1 MNVVQKYK
9 IIEKGAIMHL
19 LFNENMPK
27 IPYFV
32 PMFFLQCVFALFAP
46 LYYPAAQET
55 FDLCVRALMTIV
67 TVLLMLII
75 TSFVV
80 TVLRIT
86 YIKDLAEREAL
97 KNQYR
102 LSVGDV
108 ESIAAAIQT
117 DCLIVQ
123 KEGET
128 AAQYLERLEAAKQYA
143 SKTFWVLSIA
153 KGSRHIMAYLHPIK
167 DARIIERNLLAW
179 ETDLPLD
186 QRIVAVGYDF
196 SIETQENYGKYVR
209 YFVEGWLKHGATFKI
224 ATFDGD
230 PQTQTIIAERN
241 VIDNTKK

>member
-1 MNVVQKYK
+1 MIGEYK
-9 IIEKGAIMHL
+9 KIEKGAIMHL

-27 IPYFV
+27 IHWYFG
-32 PMFFLQCVFALFAP
+32 FFLLECLMLLFAP

-55 FDLCVRALMTIV
+55 FDLCVRALMITI
-67 TVLLMLII
+67 TLLLMLIL
-75 TSFVV
+75 TSFVA

-86 YIKDLAEREAL
+86 YIKEAEQREAL
-97 KNQYR
+97 RNQYR

-108 ESIAAAIQT
+108 ESIAGAIQT

-128 AAQYLERLEAAKQYA
+128 AAQYLEKLEAAKQYA

-153 KGSRHIMAYLHPIK
+153 KGSGHIMAYLHPTK

-179 ETDLPLD
+179 EKDLPLD

-196 SIETQENYGKYVR
+196 SIESQENYGNYVR
-209 YFVEGWLKHGATFKI
+209 YFVEGWRKHGAAFKI
-224 ATFDGD
+224 STFDGD
-230 PQTQTIIAERN
+230 AQTQTIIAERN

>member
-1 MNVVQKYK
+1 MVQRYK
-9 IIEKGAIMHL
+9 IIEKGAIMHV

-27 IPYFV
+27 IPWYIR
-32 PMFFLQCVFALFAP
+32 FFILECLMLLFAP

-55 FDLCVRALMTIV
+55 FDLCVRALMMTV

-75 TSFVV
+75 TSFVA

-86 YIKDLAEREAL
+86 NIRDLDQREAL

-102 LSVGDV
+102 LGIGDV

-117 DCLIVQ
+117 DCLVVQ

-209 YFVEGWLKHGATFKI
+209 YFVEGWLKHGASFKI
-224 ATFDGD
+224 STFDGD

>member
-1 MNVVQKYK
+1 
-9 IIEKGAIMHL
+9 
-19 LFNENMPK
+19 
-27 IPYFV
+27 
-32 PMFFLQCVFALFAP
+32 
-46 LYYPAAQET
+46 
-55 FDLCVRALMTIV
+55 
-67 TVLLMLII
+67 MLII
-75 TSFVV
+75 TSFVA

-86 YIKDLAEREAL
+86 YIRDLDQREAL

-102 LSVGDV
+102 LGIGDV

-117 DCLIVQ
+117 DCLVVQ